1 MIWKLTRMIASHS
14 IHMLIK
20 KKLTLGSLC
29 FSSQISVIQRTQIME
44 WLVNIHTT
52 TTKKSSLCLR
62 PQKRIAWIVQ
72 EEPKFASRLPNQV
85 RTLDFSRPVLLGHRL
100 KRHQLL
106 LHVNLN
112 TGALGIIESV
122 SDVDVVKHNNAV
134 SKDQGENQSD
144 EKTRPNAR
152 TEESNAVI
160 SMGKTIIGDVK
171 RLHLKQ
177 QEANVN
183 LFEKNI
189 CGTSHFRRIYKEGAI
204 NFDES
209 SRYSTTKI

>member
-1 MIWKLTRMIASHS
+1 
-14 IHMLIK
+14 
-20 KKLTLGSLC
+20 
-29 FSSQISVIQRTQIME
+29 ME

-52 TTKKSSLCLR
+52 TTQKNSLCLR

-72 EEPKFASRLPNQV
+72 EEPKSDKFVSRLPNQV
-85 RTLDFSRPVLLGHRL
+85 RILDFSRFVLLGHRL

-112 TGALGIIESV
+112 TGTLGIIESV

-134 SKDQGENQSD
+134 SKDQGENESD

-160 SMGKTIIGDVK
+160 SMGKTILDEVK
-171 RLHLKQ
+171 RLHLKP

-183 LFEKNI
+183 LF
-189 CGTSHFRRIYKEGAI
+189 
-204 NFDES
+204 
-209 SRYSTTKI
+209 